1 MDDRFP
7 ASESGFDQFFSIFE
21 IDEFVPLAS
30 SSLQT
35 FGDHEI
41 KELVKQLSH
50 KQLGGAK
57 KFWCTVPLIDPG
69 KEPEVR
75 ILCCFV

>member
-7 ASESGFDQFFSIFE
+7 ASESGLAQFFSIFE

-30 SSLQT
+30 TSLQT

-41 KELVKQLSH
+41 KELVKKLCP
-50 KQLGGAK
+50 KQLGGAN
-57 KFWCTVPLIDPG
+57 KFWCTVPLIDPS

-75 ILCCFV
+75 I